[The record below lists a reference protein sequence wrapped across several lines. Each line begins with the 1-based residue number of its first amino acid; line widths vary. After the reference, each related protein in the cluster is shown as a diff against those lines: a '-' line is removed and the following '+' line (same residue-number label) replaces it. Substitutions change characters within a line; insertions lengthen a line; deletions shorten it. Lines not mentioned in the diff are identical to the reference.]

1 MLYRTAVIFIILF
14 WLTMTGLLVHQQ
26 LRPADSALREVPPA
40 HVVKLM
46 FMHTSQAPS
55 LSQLNIYSDK
65 LPLGH
70 LTLEPRISE
79 DRQERNLE
87 IHGDLQLVIPG
98 AKRER
103 IAWDGELKMDKLL
116 NVKQFQISVR
126 THSPAELVSQVV
138 VIPKENIAHYE
149 LRASNG
155 VIERQDYTLDEK
167 GARSALEQVGFD
179 ASLLPIAQKNVA
191 STLKVKARQAT
202 LDVPGG
208 RMDTYLVTVENNGQ
222 TLLEFHVDQLGRVV
236 QANTLLGYTLSADA
250 TTP

>member
-1 MLYRTAVIFIILF
+1 MFYRTAVVFIVLF

-46 FMHTSQAPS
+46 FMHPS

-65 LPLGH
+65 LRLGH
-70 LTLEPRISE
+70 LNLQPEISA
-79 DRQERNLE
+79 DRQDR
-87 IHGDLQLVIPG
+87 DLKISGELQVIIPG

-103 IAWDGELKMDKLL
+103 IGWDGELKMDKLL
-116 NVKQFQISVR
+116 NIKQFQLSVH
-126 THSPAELVSQVV
+126 THAPADLTSRIT
-138 VIPKENIAHYE
+138 VIPSENIAHYE
-149 LRASNG
+149 LRATNG
-155 VIERQDYTLDEK
+155 VIERQDYTLDER
-167 GARSALEQVGFD
+167 GARSALEQVGLD
-179 ASLLPIAQKNVA
+179 AALLPIGQKSAA
-191 STLKVKARQAT
+191 STMSIKARQAT

-208 RMDTYLVTVENNGQ
+208 RMDTYLVTAESNGQ

>member
-1 MLYRTAVIFIILF
+1 MLYRTAVVFIVLF

-46 FMHTSQAPS
+46 FMHPT

-65 LPLGH
+65 LRLGH
-70 LTLEPRISE
+70 VNFLPEMSA
-79 DRQERNLE
+79 DRQDR
-87 IHGDLQLVIPG
+87 DLKISGELLVVIPG
-98 AKRER
+98 AKREHVG
-103 IAWDGELKMDKLL
+103 WNGELKMDKLL
-116 NVKQFQISVR
+116 NIKQFQLAVY
-126 THSPAELVSQVV
+126 THVPADLTSQITVV
-138 VIPKENIAHYE
+138 PSENIAHYE

-179 ASLLPIAQKNVA
+179 ASLLPIGQKSVA
-191 STLKVKARQAT
+191 TNMSIKARQST

-208 RMDTYLVTVENNGQ
+208 QMDTYLVTAESNGQ
-222 TLLEFHVDQLGRVV
+222 TLLEFHVDQLGRIVK
-236 QANTLLGYTLSADA
+236 ANTLLGYTLSADA